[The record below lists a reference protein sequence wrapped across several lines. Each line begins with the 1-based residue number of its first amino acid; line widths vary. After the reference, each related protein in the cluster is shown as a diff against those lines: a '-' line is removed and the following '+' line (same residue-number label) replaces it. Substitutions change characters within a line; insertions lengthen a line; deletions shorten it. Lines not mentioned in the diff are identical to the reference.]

1 MSKARERRKAML
13 GRRLEPIARTTLRV
27 PYDGS
32 MAKSGAV
39 SFVGDSDE
47 PIVQII
53 VFRHSDGRLMVMTT
67 SAEDVTHVENTGT
80 PQ

>member
-13 GRRLEPIARTTLRV
+13 GRRLEPIVRKAIRV

-32 MAKSGAV
+32 EAKTGAV

-47 PIVQII
+47 PIVQVI
-53 VFRHSDGRLMVMTT
+53 VFRHADGRLMVMTT
-67 SAEDVTHVENTGT
+67 SAEDVTHVENTGV